1 MILIILEK
9 FNNSFA
15 SYTFEKSKCSLISD
29 LSSNSLTLDIYHQDR
44 LKADI
49 LIGQTKINFSLLLE
63 AQIRKTNQS
72 YVRVYDSYFPVD
84 EINENMQP
92 VKKVAEIR
100 VILYL
105 EDLGPKE
112 EAGEGKEYE
121 KEFEG
126 KVGSEKICVLPE
138 IGDEGGEK
146 MSDVIFIKKR
156 IF

>member
-1 MILIILEK
+1 M
-9 FNNSFA
+9 
-15 SYTFEKSKCSLISD
+15 
-29 LSSNSLTLDIYHQDR
+29 
-44 LKADI
+44 
-49 LIGQTKINFSLLLE
+49 E

-105 EDLGPKE
+105 EDLGPK
-112 EAGEGKEYE
+112 GEGGEGEEYE

-126 KVGSEKICVLPE
+126 KVGNEKISVLPE
-138 IGDEGGEK
+138 IGDGGG
-146 MSDVIFIKKR
+146 
-156 IF
+156 